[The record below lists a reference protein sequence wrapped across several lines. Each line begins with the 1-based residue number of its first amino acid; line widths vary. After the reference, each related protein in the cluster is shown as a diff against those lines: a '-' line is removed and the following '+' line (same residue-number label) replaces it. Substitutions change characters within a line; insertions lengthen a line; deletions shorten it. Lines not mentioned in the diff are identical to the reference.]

1 MAESDFYDVMRQN
14 QQFDPMRDRD
24 GNVLPALRGAEMREI
39 LENQEGL
46 RSDGEAMM
54 AMMLNRMLQRAMA
67 GDTYSQGFLNRVN
80 DAYNRRIAEERSEAE
95 RQARL
100 SKGSGK
106 PGPFEY

>member
-24 GNVLPALRGAEMREI
+24 GNVLPALRGAEMRQI
-39 LENQEGL
+39 LENQQGL

-54 AMMLNRMLQRAMA
+54 AMMLNRMLQNAMA
-67 GDTYSQGFLNRVN
+67 GDTYAEDFLNRVN
-80 DAYNRRIAEERSEAE
+80 DAYDRRMAEERSEAE
-95 RQARL
+95 RRARL

-106 PGPFEY
+106 PGPFER